1 MTHGLKEEKGLQHT
15 LDDHNNLS
23 CLPVSVI
30 LVVDSKGRYWD
41 GLGWNEQ
48 GKEFFSVAAAI
59 RSLHEE
65 GEDDGTVQ
73 IVEADQ

>member
-1 MTHGLKEEKGLQHT
+1 MF
-15 LDDHNNLS
+15 
-23 CLPVSVI
+23 
-30 LVVDSKGRYWD
+30 LVVNAKGRYWD

-73 IVEADQ
+73 IVESDQ